1 MKAVVQRVTEARVS
15 IDERVA
21 GEIKGGVMV
30 LLGVMEGDTAD
41 DAALLAKKIATLRI
55 FGDDEGKMN
64 LSLLDAGGDALV
76 VSQFTL
82 AADCRH
88 GRRPSFIK
96 AAAPDD
102 AKFLYEMFKL
112 ELKNCGVKNVPSGE
126 FGADMQVS
134 LVNDGPVT
142 IILDTDELKKK
153 GAEK

>member
-1 MKAVVQRVTEARVS
+1 MKAVVQRVTEAKVS
-15 IDERVA
+15 IGERVA
-21 GEIKGGVMV
+21 GKIEGGIMV
-30 LLGVMEGDTAD
+30 LLGVMEGDTAE
-41 DAALLAKKIATLRI
+41 DATILAEKVAALRI
-55 FGDDEGKMN
+55 FSDDAGKMN
-64 LSLLDAGGDALV
+64 LSLLDVGKEALV

-96 AAAPDD
+96 AAAPQD

-112 ELKNCGVKNVPSGE
+112 ELKNCGVKSVLSGE
-126 FGADMQVS
+126 FGADMKVS

-153 GAEK
+153 TKEK

>member
-1 MKAVVQRVTEARVS
+1 MKAVVQRVTEAKVS
-15 IDERVA
+15 IGERVA
-21 GEIKGGVMV
+21 GEIEGGIMV
-30 LLGVMEGDTAD
+30 LLGVMEGDTAE
-41 DAALLAKKIATLRI
+41 DATLLAEKVAALRI
-55 FGDDEGKMN
+55 FGDDAGKMN
-64 LSLLDAGGDALV
+64 LSLLDVGGEALV

-96 AAAPDD
+96 AAAPAE

-153 GAEK
+153 AKEK